1 LVHDVISSLLTD
13 VKIEWLDLAWSNERN
28 HVEKLLAT
36 DSNALLS
43 SLDLADFLFAV
54 NPDSDITEEDHGV
67 VVDVL

>member
-1 LVHDVISSLLTD
+1 
-13 VKIEWLDLAWSNERN
+13 
-28 HVEKLLAT
+28 LAT

>member
-1 LVHDVISSLLTD
+1 MISSLLTD
-13 VKIEWLDLAWSNERN
+13 VKIEWLDLALSNERN

-54 NPDSDITEEDHGV
+54 NPHSDITEEDHGV